1 MEIYVVNE
9 GDTLQGIAALYGVS
23 SSRLA
28 YDNEVL
34 RGEIVPGQALIIV
47 RPEVVYTVKDG
58 DTLTDIAEGFGISVN
73 QILRNNSYLLNES
86 FLVTGREL
94 VIRYYDDDNQP
105 LVSGLNEND
114 TAPLTGGNSSSE
126 QAVIR
131 SETDI
136 DIYGYAYPFIR
147 EDILE
152 EASLYIDELLPFS
165 YGFNED
171 GTLIYLND
179 DSLIDNALRFDN
191 RLRMVITPLDRNGR
205 FNNQQVVNLLSDEEV
220 QDVLID
226 NIIEVMNDKGYMALD
241 IDFEFIPGEFR
252 EEYVVFVAKTRER
265 LNELGYQ
272 VSVALPPKTSSD
284 QPGLLYEGID
294 YAGLGNAADSVFLMT
309 YEWGYKYGPPLAVAP
324 IPSVRRVLDYAV
336 SEIPVDKI
344 YMGIPNY
351 AYDWPLPYERGV
363 TVAETIGNTEA
374 VRRAY
379 EYGTEILYDE
389 ESEAPYYYYT
399 DENGIEHVVWFEDVR
414 SIIAKYD
421 LVREYGFR
429 GAGYWNLMR
438 EFRPNW
444 VYVNQVT

>member
-1 MEIYVVNE
+1 MDIYVVNE

-23 SSRLA
+23 PSRLA

-58 DTLTDIAEGFGISVN
+58 DTLTDIAESFGISVN

-86 FLVTGREL
+86 FLIPGREL
-94 VIRYYDDDNQP
+94 VISYLDSVEPEDSLEVN
-105 LVSGLNEND
+105 
-114 TAPLTGGNSSSE
+114 A
-126 QAVIR
+126 
-131 SETDI
+131 DI

-179 DSLIDNALRFDN
+179 EGLIDNAIRFDN

-205 FNNQQVVNLLSDEEV
+205 FNNQQVVNLLSNEGV
-220 QDVLID
+220 QDVLIN

-241 IDFEFIPGEFR
+241 IDFEFIPGQFLD
-252 EEYVVFVAKTRER
+252 EYVAFVAKTRGR

-272 VSVALPPKTSSD
+272 ISVALPPKTSSD

-363 TVAETIGNTEA
+363 TVAETIGNTQA

-379 EYGTEILYDE
+379 DYGTEILFDE
-389 ESEAPYYYYT
+389 QSKAPYYYYS
-399 DENGIEHVVWFEDVR
+399 DESGIEHVVWFEDVR
-414 SIIAKYD
+414 SVIAKYD
-421 LVREYGFR
+421 LIREYGFR
-429 GAGYWNLMR
+429 GAGYWHLMR
-438 EFRPNW
+438 EFRQNW
-444 VYVNQVT
+444 VYVNSLRN

>member
-1 MEIYVVNE
+1 MVSDSSNISKSYINNTKKECIVMEIYVVNE
-9 GDTLQGIAALYGVS
+9 GDTLQSIADRFDVS
-23 SSRLA
+23 VSRLA
-28 YDNEVL
+28 YDNEIFQ
-34 RGEIVPGQALIIV
+34 GEIVVGQALIILQ
-47 RPEVVYTVKDG
+47 PEIVYTVEEG
-58 DTLTDIAEGFGISVN
+58 DTLNSIAESFGSTVN
-73 QILRNNSYLLNES
+73 DILRNNSFLLNEN
-86 FLVTGREL
+86 FLLPGRVL
-94 VIRYYDDDNQP
+94 VISYNDN
-105 LVSGLNEND
+105 ND
-114 TAPLTGGNSSSE
+114 GIT
-126 QAVIR
+126 
-131 SETDI
+131 TDNI

-147 EDILE
+147 EDVLE

-179 DSLIDNALRFDN
+179 EGLIENALRFDN

-205 FNNQQVVNLLSDEEV
+205 FNNQQVVKLLSDENV
-220 QDVLID
+220 QDILID
-226 NIIEVMNDKGYMALD
+226 NIILIMNDKGYSALD
-241 IDFEFIPGEFR
+241 IDFEFIPGQFR
-252 EEYVVFVAKTRER
+252 SEYVSFVTKVRNR
-265 LNELGYQ
+265 LNENGYN
-272 VSVALPPKTSSD
+272 VSVALPPKVSSD

-294 YAGLGNAADSVFLMT
+294 YAGLGNAANSVFLMT

-336 SEIPVDKI
+336 SEIPVEKI

-351 AYDWPLPYERGV
+351 AYDWQLPYERGV

-379 EYGTEILYDE
+379 RYGTEIMYDE
-389 ESEAPYYYYT
+389 QSQAPFYYYT
-399 DENGIEHVVWFEDVR
+399 DDGGAEHVVWFEDVR

-421 LVREYGFR
+421 LVREYGFA

-444 VYVNQVT
+444 VYVNTL

>member
-1 MEIYVVNE
+1 MDIYVVNE

-23 SSRLA
+23 PSRLA

-58 DTLTDIAEGFGISVN
+58 DTLTDIAESFGISVN

-86 FLVTGREL
+86 FLIPGREL
-94 VIRYYDDDNQP
+94 VISYLDSVEPEDSLEVN
-105 LVSGLNEND
+105 
-114 TAPLTGGNSSSE
+114 A
-126 QAVIR
+126 
-131 SETDI
+131 DI

-179 DSLIDNALRFDN
+179 EGLIDNAIRFDN

-205 FNNQQVVNLLSDEEV
+205 FNNQQVVNLLSNEGV
-220 QDVLID
+220 QDVLIN

-241 IDFEFIPGEFR
+241 IDFEFIPGQFLD
-252 EEYVVFVAKTRER
+252 EYVAFVAKTRGR

-272 VSVALPPKTSSD
+272 ISVALPPKTSSD

-363 TVAETIGNTEA
+363 TVAETIGNTQA

-379 EYGTEILYDE
+379 DYGTEILFDE
-389 ESEAPYYYYT
+389 QSKAPYYYYS
-399 DENGIEHVVWFEDVR
+399 DESGIEHVVWFEDVR
-414 SIIAKYD
+414 SVIAKYD
-421 LVREYGFR
+421 LIREYGFR

-438 EFRPNW
+438 EFRQNW
-444 VYVNQVT
+444 VYVNSLRN

>member
-1 MEIYVVNE
+1 MVSDSSNISKSYINNTKKECIVMEIYVVNE
-9 GDTLQGIAALYGVS
+9 GDTLQSIADRFDVS
-23 SSRLA
+23 VSRLA
-28 YDNEVL
+28 YDNEIFQ
-34 RGEIVPGQALIIV
+34 GEIVVGQALIILQ
-47 RPEVVYTVKDG
+47 PEIVYTVEEG
-58 DTLTDIAEGFGISVN
+58 DTLNSIAESFGLTVN
-73 QILRNNSYLLNES
+73 DILRNNSFLLNEN
-86 FLVTGREL
+86 FLLPGRVL
-94 VIRYYDDDNQP
+94 VISYNDNND
-105 LVSGLNEND
+105 GITTEN
-114 TAPLTGGNSSSE
+114 
-126 QAVIR
+126 
-131 SETDI
+131 I

-147 EDILE
+147 EDVLE

-179 DSLIDNALRFDN
+179 EGLIENALRFDN

-205 FNNQQVVNLLSDEEV
+205 FNNQQVVKLLSDENV
-220 QDVLID
+220 QDILID
-226 NIIEVMNDKGYMALD
+226 NIILIMNDKGYSALD
-241 IDFEFIPGEFR
+241 IDFEFIPGQFR
-252 EEYVVFVAKTRER
+252 SEYVSFVTKVRNR
-265 LNELGYQ
+265 LNEKGYN
-272 VSVALPPKTSSD
+272 VSVALPPKVSSD

-294 YAGLGNAADSVFLMT
+294 YAGLGNAANSVFLMT

-336 SEIPVDKI
+336 SEIPVEKI

-351 AYDWPLPYERGV
+351 AYDWQLPYERGV

-379 EYGTEILYDE
+379 RYGTEIMYDE
-389 ESEAPYYYYT
+389 QSQAPFYYYT
-399 DENGIEHVVWFEDVR
+399 DDGGAEHVVWFEDVR

-421 LVREYGFR
+421 LVREYGFA

-444 VYVNQVT
+444 VYVNTL

>member
-1 MEIYVVNE
+1 MVSDSSNISKSYINNTKKECIVMEIYVVNE
-9 GDTLQGIAALYGVS
+9 GDTLQSIADRFDVS
-23 SSRLA
+23 VSRLA
-28 YDNEVL
+28 YDNEIFQ
-34 RGEIVPGQALIIV
+34 GEIVVGQALIILQ
-47 RPEVVYTVKDG
+47 PEIVYTVEEG
-58 DTLTDIAEGFGISVN
+58 DTLNSIAESFGLTVN
-73 QILRNNSYLLNES
+73 DILRNNSFLLNEN
-86 FLVTGREL
+86 FLLPGRVL
-94 VIRYYDDDNQP
+94 VISYNDN
-105 LVSGLNEND
+105 ND
-114 TAPLTGGNSSSE
+114 GKN
-126 QAVIR
+126 
-131 SETDI
+131 TDNI

-147 EDILE
+147 EDVLE

-179 DSLIDNALRFDN
+179 EGLIENALRFDN

-205 FNNQQVVNLLSDEEV
+205 FNNQQVVKLLSDENV
-220 QDVLID
+220 QDILID
-226 NIIEVMNDKGYMALD
+226 NIILIMNDKGYSALD
-241 IDFEFIPGEFR
+241 IDFEFIPGQFR
-252 EEYVVFVAKTRER
+252 SEYVSFVTKVRNR
-265 LNELGYQ
+265 LNEKGYN
-272 VSVALPPKTSSD
+272 VSVALPPKVSSD

-294 YAGLGNAADSVFLMT
+294 YAGLGNAANSVFLMT

-336 SEIPVDKI
+336 SEIPVEKI

-351 AYDWPLPYERGV
+351 AYDWQLPYERGV

-379 EYGTEILYDE
+379 RYGTEIMYDE
-389 ESEAPYYYYT
+389 QSQAPFYYYT
-399 DENGIEHVVWFEDVR
+399 DDGGAEHVVWFEDVR

-421 LVREYGFR
+421 LVREYGFA

-444 VYVNQVT
+444 VYVNTL

>member
-1 MEIYVVNE
+1 MQIYVVNE

-23 SSRLA
+23 ASRLA

-86 FLVTGREL
+86 FLVPGREL
-94 VIRYYDDDNQP
+94 VISYYE
-105 LVSGLNEND
+105 SILNENG
-114 TAPLTGGNSSSE
+114 TTSLTDDNSSIGQGVTNSV
-126 QAVIR
+126 A
-131 SETDI
+131 DI

-179 DSLIDNALRFDN
+179 EGLIDNALRFDN

-205 FNNQQVVNLLSDEEV
+205 FNNQQVVNLLSNEGV
-220 QDVLID
+220 QNVLID
-226 NIIEVMNDKGYMALD
+226 NIIEAMNDKGYRALD
-241 IDFEFIPGEFR
+241 IDFEFIPGQFR
-252 EEYVVFVAKTRER
+252 DEYVAFVAKTRGR

-336 SEIPVDKI
+336 SEISVDKI

-444 VYVNQVT
+444 VYVNII

>member
-1 MEIYVVNE
+1 MVSDSSNISKSYINNTKKECIVMEIYVVNE
-9 GDTLQGIAALYGVS
+9 GDTLQSIADRFDVS
-23 SSRLA
+23 VSRLA
-28 YDNEVL
+28 YDNEIFQ
-34 RGEIVPGQALIIV
+34 GEIVVGQALIILQ
-47 RPEVVYTVKDG
+47 PEIVYTVEEG
-58 DTLTDIAEGFGISVN
+58 DTLNSIAESFGLTVN
-73 QILRNNSYLLNES
+73 DILRNNSFLLNEN
-86 FLVTGREL
+86 FLLPGRVL
-94 VIRYYDDDNQP
+94 VISYNDN
-105 LVSGLNEND
+105 ND
-114 TAPLTGGNSSSE
+114 GIT
-126 QAVIR
+126 
-131 SETDI
+131 TDNI

-147 EDILE
+147 EDVLE

-179 DSLIDNALRFDN
+179 EGLIENALRFDN

-205 FNNQQVVNLLSDEEV
+205 FNNQQVVKLLSDENV
-220 QDVLID
+220 QDILID
-226 NIIEVMNDKGYMALD
+226 NIILIMNDKGYSALD
-241 IDFEFIPGEFR
+241 IDFEFIPGQFR
-252 EEYVVFVAKTRER
+252 SEYVSFVTKVRNR
-265 LNELGYQ
+265 LNENGYN
-272 VSVALPPKTSSD
+272 VSVALPPKVSSD

-294 YAGLGNAADSVFLMT
+294 YAGLGNAANSVFLMT

-336 SEIPVDKI
+336 SEIPVEKI

-351 AYDWPLPYERGV
+351 AYDWQLPYERGV

-379 EYGTEILYDE
+379 RYGTEIMYDE
-389 ESEAPYYYYT
+389 QSQAPFYYYT
-399 DENGIEHVVWFEDVR
+399 DDGGAEHVVWFEDVR

-421 LVREYGFR
+421 LVREYGFA

-444 VYVNQVT
+444 VYVNTL

>member
-1 MEIYVVNE
+1 MVSDSSNISKSYINNTKKECIVMEIYVVNE
-9 GDTLQGIAALYGVS
+9 GDTLQSIADRFDVS
-23 SSRLA
+23 VSRLA
-28 YDNEVL
+28 YDNEIFQ
-34 RGEIVPGQALIIV
+34 GEIVVGQALIILQ
-47 RPEVVYTVKDG
+47 PEIVYTVEEG
-58 DTLTDIAEGFGISVN
+58 DTLNSIAESFGLTVN
-73 QILRNNSYLLNES
+73 DILRNNSFLLNEN
-86 FLVTGREL
+86 FLLPGRVL
-94 VIRYYDDDNQP
+94 VISYNDN
-105 LVSGLNEND
+105 ND
-114 TAPLTGGNSSSE
+114 GKN
-126 QAVIR
+126 
-131 SETDI
+131 TDNI

-147 EDILE
+147 EDVLE

-179 DSLIDNALRFDN
+179 EGLIENALRFDN

-205 FNNQQVVNLLSDEEV
+205 FNNQQVVKLLSDENV
-220 QDVLID
+220 QDILID
-226 NIIEVMNDKGYMALD
+226 NIILIMNDKGYSALD
-241 IDFEFIPGEFR
+241 IDFEFIPGQFR
-252 EEYVVFVAKTRER
+252 SEYVSFVTKVRNR
-265 LNELGYQ
+265 LNENGYN
-272 VSVALPPKTSSD
+272 VSVALPPKVSSD

-294 YAGLGNAADSVFLMT
+294 YAGLGNAANSVFLMT

-336 SEIPVDKI
+336 SEIPVEKI

-351 AYDWPLPYERGV
+351 AYDWQLPYERGV

-379 EYGTEILYDE
+379 RYGTEIMYDE
-389 ESEAPYYYYT
+389 QSQAPFYYYT
-399 DENGIEHVVWFEDVR
+399 DDGGAEHVVWFEDVR

-421 LVREYGFR
+421 LVREYGFA

-444 VYVNQVT
+444 VYVNTL